1 MIWHESFSLFDGPPM
16 KIRQLNSRIISE
28 TEQHDLCVSVPAVL
42 TMRQLRYGHP
52 CKKAE
57 ADEKEEGERAAE
69 TSNPVAALSLRR
81 AASRWRTRARRPRRG
96 APIWRRRWTSRLK
109 QMLATLATLS
119 PVDQSSK

>member
-1 MIWHESFSLFDGPPM
+1 M

-28 TEQHDLCVSVPAVL
+28 TEQHDLCVSVPAAL

-69 TSNPVAALSLRR
+69 TSSQQVEEEGAEGGADLEKAL
-81 AASRWRTRARRPRRG
+81 
-96 APIWRRRWTSRLK
+96 
-109 QMLATLATLS
+109 
-119 PVDQSSK
+119 D

>member
-28 TEQHDLCVSVPAVL
+28 TEQHDLCVSVPAAL

-57 ADEKEEGERAAE
+57 ADEKEEGEQAAE
-69 TSNPVAALSLRR
+69 TSNPVAATS
-81 AASRWRTRARRPRRG
+81 SQQVEEEG
-96 APIWRRRWTSRLK
+96 AEGGADLEK
-109 QMLATLATLS
+109 AL
-119 PVDQSSK
+119 D